1 MKKQKQ
7 LSMPSFVM
15 LDNAAKIYPAAR
27 TKGWMPMFRVSLT
40 FKENIDRDLMQTAL
54 DDTLRRLPL
63 FSYRLKRG
71 VFWFYLE
78 KQLASPQVEED
89 ARNPMLPFNLTGDN
103 RFMFRLRVHKKR
115 AALEVFH
122 ALTDGYGASVFL
134 LTLSAHYLFL
144 RHGVKVPSGGLIKSV
159 QEKPD
164 KSDWEDSF
172 PKNARKLTRARSEDS
187 AWQLP
192 GTRAEHGYLRVVT
205 GVIPTDKLLL
215 LAREKKTTVNTL
227 LAAVL
232 LYSLVKARE
241 GSRKKKNKPVKL
253 SLPVNLRKYYDS
265 KTLRNFSFYVNVPVY
280 PGMNLDSVD
289 SLIPYIT
296 HYMGLETMEGQLNA
310 RFSANVKAEQ
320 NILLRIAPL
329 FLKTLVLKFMYRTT
343 GERYVT
349 STLTNLGRVDLPKEM
364 EPYVERMNLL
374 LGPAQRTPLGVA
386 VISAAGKTGINFTRT
401 IRESEVERVF
411 FTTLIDLGVPVF
423 IESND
428 PDNA

>member
-7 LSMPSFVM
+7 GLTPSFVM

-27 TKGWMPMFRVSLT
+27 TKGWMAMFRVSLT
-40 FKENIDRDLMQTAL
+40 FKSEIDKALMQKAL
-54 DDTLRRLPL
+54 DKTLTRLPL
-63 FSYRLKRG
+63 YGYRLKRG
-71 VFWFYLE
+71 LFWFYLE
-78 KQLASPQVEED
+78 RQEDCPKVEED
-89 ARNPMLPFNLTGDN
+89 ARNPMLPFNLTGQN

-122 ALTDGYGASVFL
+122 ALTDGYGATSFL
-134 LTLSAHYLFL
+134 LTLASEYLYL
-144 RHGVKVPSGGLIKSV
+144 RDGLVIKPTELIKSTKDKP
-159 QEKPD
+159 EKA
-164 KSDWEDSF
+164 DWEDSF
-172 PKNARKLTRARSEDS
+172 PKAARGKTRARKEDS

-192 GTRAEHGYLRVVT
+192 GTRAEHGFLRVIT

-232 LYSLVKARE
+232 MYAFMKERAKDQRS
-241 GSRKKKNKPVKL
+241 NKPVKL

-280 PGMNLDSVD
+280 PGMHLDSVD
-289 SLIPYIT
+289 SLIPYIS

-320 NILLRIAPL
+320 NVFLRLAPL
-329 FLKTLVLKFMYRTT
+329 FLKTLVLRFMYRTT

-349 STLTNLGRVDLPKEM
+349 STMTNLGRVDLPPEM
-364 EPYVERMNLL
+364 ESKVERMNLL
-374 LGPAQRTPLGVA
+374 LGPAQKTPLGVA
-386 VISAAGKTGINFTRT
+386 VISACGKTGINFTRT

-411 FTTLIDLGVPVF
+411 FTTLIHLGVPVL

-428 PDNA
+428 LLSD